1 MLVGK
6 TGEASAPEQH
16 RVVVRWEFTVQREGE
31 ERYKTMQNNTKTGW
45 EAKYWGAGSR
55 ATMLK
60 VHAAPSFHCLF
71 SPFALAHPHHMHT
84 HTRSQTN
91 TALTPASAVSRCSS
105 AHLQLLLLLH
115 RQCHCPQGCANH
127 NAESTKRAAGLVGY
141 CEQRSH
147 LPLFLLCIRA
157 LKRAPQ
163 AESHTAMQHC
173 THDRF
178 CSALLLL
185 SASAITAAPSVPMLL
200 LRRLCTP

>member
-60 VHAAPSFHCLF
+60 VHAAPSFHFPF

-115 RQCHCPQGCANH
+115 RQCHCPQGCASH
-127 NAESTKRAAGLVGY
+127 IAESTKRAAGLVGY

-147 LPLFLLCIRA
+147 LPLFLLCTRA

-200 LRRLCTP
+200 LRRLCIP

>member
-91 TALTPASAVSRCSS
+91 TALTPASAVCRCSS

-115 RQCHCPQGCANH
+115 RQCHCPQGCASH

>member
-91 TALTPASAVSRCSS
+91 TALTPASAVCRCSS

-147 LPLFLLCIRA
+147 LPLFLLCTRA
-157 LKRAPQ
+157 LKRTQQ
-163 AESHTAMQHC
+163 AESHTAIQHC
-173 THDRF
+173 THDKF

>member
-1 MLVGK
+1 
-6 TGEASAPEQH
+6 
-16 RVVVRWEFTVQREGE
+16 
-31 ERYKTMQNNTKTGW
+31 
-45 EAKYWGAGSR
+45 
-55 ATMLK
+55 MLK
-60 VHAAPSFHCLF
+60 VHAAPSFQFLF

-84 HTRSQTN
+84 HTHAAKR
-91 TALTPASAVSRCSS
+91 TPHS
-105 AHLQLLLLLH
+105 LQLQ
-115 RQCHCPQGCANH
+115 QCPVALQRICNCCCSFIANAIALKAVQTTTRRARNGPQGWWATVS
-127 NAESTKRAAGLVGY
+127 NAHSP
-141 CEQRSH
+141 S
-147 LPLFLLCIRA
+147 FLLCTRA